1 MLSGD
6 AAACGV
12 GLGVGDGLGEG
23 EAEEVGLAEGEAERL
38 GEALGSRLELLLI
51 KGCAADE
58 AERPQPVSGPARVTA
73 RATRAVVIPRKGR
86 VGTRPA

>member
-23 EAEEVGLAEGEAERL
+23 DAEEVGLTEAETL
-38 GEALGSRLELLLI
+38 GAVLALGSRLALLLI

-58 AERPQPVSGPARVTA
+58 AERPQPANGPARVTA